1 MTVHFL
7 FNSPTAGGSIR
18 ASLQQLTDSGLGDFW
33 QDSSTSFVTTA
44 ESFTDRS
51 YPVTEQVVGNASVA
65 YYGQADVAHAMT
77 YTGML
82 IKGYHDTAASNVL
95 VFSEVSYFR
104 NGEEV
109 DFTIAQDRTNTPVAK
124 PFVLEMSRRA
134 DGTIVAMNN
143 LYVSD
148 VDVTDFAFDI
158 SPIVTDGVVVSTI
171 TNIQVSPAGGLGVT
185 SIGPRDQ
192 LAVLRTDGSQ
202 LAGIT
207 YDVSC
212 DVLTSDT
219 KTLELNGKIVTN
231 TTPN

>member
-7 FNSPTAGGSIR
+7 FNSSTAGGNIR
-18 ASLQQLTDSGLGDFW
+18 ATLQQLTDSGLGDFW

-44 ESFTDRS
+44 ETFTARS
-51 YPVTEQVVGNASVA
+51 YAVTEQVVGDASVA

-82 IKGYHDTAASNVL
+82 IKGYHNAAAANVL
-95 VFSEVSYFR
+95 LFSEVGYFR

-109 DFTIAQDRTNTPVAK
+109 DFTIAQDRTNTKLAQ
-124 PFVLEMSRRA
+124 PFIFKMSRRA
-134 DGTIVAMNN
+134 DRTIVASNDIY
-143 LYVSD
+143 LSD

-158 SPIVTDGVVVSTI
+158 DALVTDGVVVSTI

-185 SIGPRDQ
+185 SVGPRDQ
-192 LAVLRTDGSQ
+192 LAMLKTDGSQ
-202 LAGIT
+202 VAGIT

-212 DVLTSDT
+212 DVLTSDL